1 MQVTGPQLGTRS
13 YSDLQALQGGDQP
26 RSLSPVN
33 PNLLNVPGARPI
45 PNAQASTGYVVN
57 NAQGSNPF
65 LSPNRGQ
72 TVRPPQAV
80 FQGSTAG
87 GAIGVSRL
95 GVPPQI
101 VGTNILKLGG
111 VAGVAGGAGPI
122 KPNSSSRIEYV
133 PFERTVTDYETRQ
146 IVTSMWVPVQR
157 KCLNY
162 YAIENITEY
171 IPR

>member
-1 MQVTGPQLGTRS
+1 MQVSGPQLSTRS
-13 YSDLQALQGGDQP
+13 YSDLHALPGGVP
-26 RSLSPVN
+26 SRSLSPTN
-33 PNLLNVPGARPI
+33 PNYLSVPGTRPI
-45 PNAQASTGYVVN
+45 PNAQASTGYVIN
-57 NAQGSNPF
+57 NAPGSV
-65 LSPNRGQ
+65 SPVGISRGQ

-80 FQGSTAG
+80 YSGSTAG

-95 GVPPQI
+95 AVPTQV
-101 VGTNILKLGG
+101 VGMNLSYVGG
-111 VAGVAGGAGPI
+111 AAGVTVGAGPM

-146 IVTSMWVPVQR
+146 VVTSMWVPVQR